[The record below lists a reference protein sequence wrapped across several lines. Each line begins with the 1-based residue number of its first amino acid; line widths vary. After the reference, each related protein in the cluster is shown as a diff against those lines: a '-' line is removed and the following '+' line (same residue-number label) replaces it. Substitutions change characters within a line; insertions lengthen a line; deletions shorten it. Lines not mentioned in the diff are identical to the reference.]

1 MIPQDKSLN
10 EDKKKKKKQK
20 GEPRL
25 KIYLKKKIKQPRR
38 KRGRK
43 VGI

>member
-20 GEPRL
+20 GKPRL
-25 KIYLKKKIKQPRR
+25 KIYLKKKSNSLEEKGAER
-38 KRGRK
+38 
-43 VGI
+43 